1 MDENLL
7 LSLIENNA
15 KMEVVDL
22 AAALNETEE
31 NVDKTIKDLEKNKTI
46 YGYHTLIN
54 WDKTNH
60 DVCTAVIQVNA
71 KPERD
76 YGYDLSLIHIYFTLI
91 QVIHCVPRHF
101 HGFSSAAAIHMTSS
115 GKHIIVSNRGH
126 DSIVLYRV
134 NQETGKITL
143 LYMVHTGKGP
153 RDFNII
159 DDRYIV
165 VASQEDDRLELYTFD
180 EEKEEIK
187 PTGNTLD
194 IIQPVCVAL

>member
-1 MDENLL
+1 M
-7 LSLIENNA
+7 
-15 KMEVVDL
+15 
-22 AAALNETEE
+22 
-31 NVDKTIKDLEKNKTI
+31 
-46 YGYHTLIN
+46 
-54 WDKTNH
+54 
-60 DVCTAVIQVNA
+60 
-71 KPERD
+71 
-76 YGYDLSLIHIYFTLI
+76 I

-165 VASQEDDRLELYTFD
+165 VASQENDCLELYTFN

>member
-1 MDENLL
+1 MTG
-7 LSLIENNA
+7 
-15 KMEVVDL
+15 VQTC
-22 AAALNETEE
+22 ALP
-31 NVDKTIKDLEKNKTI
+31 I
-46 YGYHTLIN
+46 
-54 WDKTNH
+54 
-60 DVCTAVIQVNA
+60 
-71 KPERD
+71 
-76 YGYDLSLIHIYFTLI
+76 S
-91 QVIHCVPRHF
+91 
-101 HGFSSAAAIHMTSS
+101 SS

>member
-1 MDENLL
+1 MIPGSGPRHMIFSHDGKYCYL
-7 LSLIENNA
+7 
-15 KMEVVDL
+15 V
-22 AAALNETEE
+22 NEIS
-31 NVDKTIKDLEKNKTI
+31 NSIMV
-46 YGYHTLIN
+46 YQYH
-54 WDKTNH
+54 DGH
-60 DVCTAVIQVNA
+60 
-71 KPERD
+71 
-76 YGYDLSLIHIYFTLI
+76 FTLI

-187 PTGNTLD
+187 PAGNTLD

>member
-1 MDENLL
+1 M
-7 LSLIENNA
+7 
-15 KMEVVDL
+15 
-22 AAALNETEE
+22 
-31 NVDKTIKDLEKNKTI
+31 
-46 YGYHTLIN
+46 
-54 WDKTNH
+54 
-60 DVCTAVIQVNA
+60 
-71 KPERD
+71 
-76 YGYDLSLIHIYFTLI
+76 IYFDYSATTPVSYDVLDTITKVSKDFIGNANSIHSLGQKSFSLLESATKQIADIYSVNPSEIVYTSGATEANNIALI
-91 QVIHCVPRHF
+91 GSCLANHKR
-101 HGFSSAAAIHMTSS
+101 

-187 PTGNTLD
+187 YRK
-194 IIQPVCVAL
+194 Q